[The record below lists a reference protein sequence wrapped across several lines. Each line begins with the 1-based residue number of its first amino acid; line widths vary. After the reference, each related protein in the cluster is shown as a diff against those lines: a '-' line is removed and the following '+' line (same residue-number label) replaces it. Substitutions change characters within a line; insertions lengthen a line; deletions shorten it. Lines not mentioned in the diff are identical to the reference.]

1 MSLLTG
7 NCTTEDLPSWE
18 DYVDPIDGDYQ
29 PKEKRGLRQRHHR
42 VR

>member
-18 DYVDPIDGDYQ
+18 DYTDPIDGDRRKNALRLRHQ
-29 PKEKRGLRQRHHR
+29 PGW
-42 VR
+42 